1 MSTQQETAPVA
12 KISQKRRRSAGV
24 GESLMQ
30 KALRRLRRDKLT
42 ITALIVIVILVL
54 LSVFAPFITDTI
66 FNVSA
71 TSTNP
76 RNAFEPPSVG
86 YPEGAESLPLLL
98 APGSYGQLIQDT
110 VSIEPA
116 WGPHYLGTDDLGRDH
131 LARLLYAGQVSLG
144 VAFISAFL
152 SLIIGVTLGVTTGYF
167 GGIIDDVVIWLITTL
182 NSIPTLFLLLIVSAV
197 LIRSDSAIPLF
208 ANNPTLS
215 LVLVLGLLGWT
226 GTTRL
231 VRGETLSLREREFIV
246 SAKAMGASPWRIMFA
261 HITPNLISVVII
273 TLALD
278 IGNLILVESALSFLG
293 FGVQPPTPSWGNMLS
308 QSQTF
313 FNKGGHLVILPGLL
327 ITITVLCLYVIGDG
341 LRDAFDPT
349 LKE

>member
-12 KISQKRRRSAGV
+12 KISHQRGRTAGV
-24 GESLMQ
+24 GESLLQ
-30 KALRRLRRDKLT
+30 KALRRLRKDRLT
-42 ITALIVIVILVL
+42 ITALIVIIVLVL
-54 LSVFAPFITDTI
+54 LSIFAPFITESI

-71 TSTNP
+71 TLTNP
-76 RNAFEPPSVG
+76 RNAFVVPSVG
-86 YPEGAESLPLLL
+86 YPNGAEGLPVLL
-98 APGSYGQLIQDT
+98 APGNYGELIQDAFY
-110 VSIEPA
+110 IEPV

-131 LARLLYAGQVSLG
+131 LARLLYAGQVSLS
-144 VAFISAFL
+144 VAFVSAFL

-167 GGIIDDVVIWLITTL
+167 GGIIDDIVIWLITTL

-215 LVLVLGLLGWT
+215 LILVLGLLGWT

-261 HITPNLISVVII
+261 HITPNLISIVII

-308 QSQTF
+308 ESQTF
-313 FNKGGHLVILPGLL
+313 FTKGGHLVILPGLL